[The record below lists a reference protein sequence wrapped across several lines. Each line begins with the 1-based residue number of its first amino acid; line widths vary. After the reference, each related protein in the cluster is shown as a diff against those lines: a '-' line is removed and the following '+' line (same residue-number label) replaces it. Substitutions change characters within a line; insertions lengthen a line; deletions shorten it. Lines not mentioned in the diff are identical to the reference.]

1 MWNII
6 RATLYQL
13 KSDFVLWSSFVGISL
28 FGVLM
33 GIDYMDAP
41 GMGSLFV
48 ADMGMGMLMFA
59 GFCLIITGTNI
70 VAKDFSDKTAYYELM
85 SGHTRGQV
93 FFGRVVV
100 AVPLGMLLCFGSM
113 IIPPVVIT
121 LMTGWGEAIAIGEI
135 IVRYA
140 LVLAC
145 LFPAMCIVVTAAIM
159 IRNHN
164 VTFLVMFVFN
174 QLQIFLVLFRELWD
188 GMAVTV
194 LTPVSRCVTLHLVQS
209 RPEIDAVTGAV
220 RYDMA
225 ISMEEAMGIVGGSV
239 VWGLIILA
247 TGYAVFRKSDL
258 N

>member
-1 MWNII
+1 MWNVI

-28 FGVLM
+28 LGVLM
-33 GIDYMDAP
+33 GIDYMDGT

-59 GFCLIITGTNI
+59 GFCLIIAGTNI

-93 FFGRVVV
+93 FFGRVMV
-100 AVPLGMLLCFGSM
+100 AVPLGMILCFGSM
-113 IIPPVVIT
+113 IIAPVVIT
-121 LMTGWGEAIAIGEI
+121 LMTGWGETIAMGEI

-145 LFPAMCIVVTAAIM
+145 LFPAMCMVVTAAII

-188 GMAVTV
+188 GIAVTV
-194 LTPVSRCVTLHLVQS
+194 LTPISRCVTLLLVQS
-209 RPEIDAVTGAV
+209 RPEIDATTGVA
-220 RYDMA
+220 RFDM
-225 ISMEEAMGIVGGSV
+225 SVPLDEVVSVVSGSV
-239 VWGLIILA
+239 VWGIALLLI
-247 TGYAVFRKSDL
+247 GYLVFRKSDL